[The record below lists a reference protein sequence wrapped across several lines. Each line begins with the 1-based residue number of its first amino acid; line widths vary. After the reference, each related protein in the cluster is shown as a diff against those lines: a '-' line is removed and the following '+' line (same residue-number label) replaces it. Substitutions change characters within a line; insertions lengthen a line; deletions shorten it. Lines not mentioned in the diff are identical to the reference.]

1 MAERFITPAPLPT
14 EREREILNIIIE
26 ECAEVQHRACK
37 ALRFGLSEVQP
48 GQDLDNAA
56 RLSDEIGDLG
66 GILNLAF
73 ADGLISED
81 RVLATSYA
89 KQEKLRTFM
98 QTEVADADQD

>member
-1 MAERFITPAPLPT
+1 MAERFITPAPLPS

-48 GQDLDNAA
+48 GQDLTNAA

-66 GILNLAF
+66 AILDLA
-73 ADGLISED
+73 DDEGVISED
-81 RVLATSYA
+81 RVLAARSA
-89 KQEKLRTFM
+89 KREKLKIFM
-98 QTEVADADQD
+98 QTEKADG

>member
-1 MAERFITPAPLPT
+1 MTERFITPAPLPT

-37 ALRFGLSEVQP
+37 ALRFGLSEIQP
-48 GQDLDNAA
+48 GQDLTNAE

-66 GILNLAF
+66 GILNLA
-73 ADGLISED
+73 DDEGVISEE
-81 RVLATSYA
+81 RVLAASSA

-98 QTEVADADQD
+98 QTDKADG

>member
-1 MAERFITPAPLPT
+1 MSGMAERFITSAPLPT

-66 GILNLAF
+66 GILNLA
-73 ADGLISED
+73 ADEGLISDD
-81 RVLATSYA
+81 RILAAGSA
-89 KQEKLRTFM
+89 KKEKLKRYM
-98 QTEVADADQD
+98 QTEKADG